1 MLDVELIKSLNV
13 NEIIAINE
21 LYDIAKQAKKFSKLI
36 KETYVFNKDED
47 KIKLLDDGKNSEY
60 LTREGYWITS
70 YVSCGIPCDEETL
83 YECFKAD
90 YLVSHH
96 FCNKYDVWFL
106 NEKLLTALHDFM
118 HRTQQLSDIKKVN

>member
-47 KIKLLDDGKNSEY
+47 KIKLLDDGKNSKY
-60 LTREGYWITS
+60 FTRNGYWITS
-70 YVSCGIPCDEETL
+70 YVS
-83 YECFKAD
+83 YAF
-90 YLVSHH
+90 LV
-96 FCNKYDVWFL
+96 
-106 NEKLLTALHDFM
+106 
-118 HRTQQLSDIKKVN
+118 IKKLCMNVSRQII